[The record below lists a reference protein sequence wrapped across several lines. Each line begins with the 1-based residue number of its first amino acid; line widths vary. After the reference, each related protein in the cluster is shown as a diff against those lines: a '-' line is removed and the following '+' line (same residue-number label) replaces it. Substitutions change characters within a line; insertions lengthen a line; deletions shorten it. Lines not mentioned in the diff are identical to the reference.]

1 MPWVLAKD
9 EASKPRLDT
18 VMHHLAESIRIISVL
33 INPFIHNTSEK
44 IRVQLGISDEA
55 VEWADTEKFDLMQ
68 GKHVVKGEAIF
79 PRLDIEKELAELE
92 AMTAEQIAKAK
103 EKAEH
108 DAGVK
113 KDDVAEAEENAEISI
128 DDFDKVELRV
138 GEIVDCRKH
147 PNADKLLV
155 SQVKIGDE
163 VRQIVSGVAQWYTPD
178 DMIGKKVVVVAN
190 LKPVKLRGEMSSGML
205 LFADSE
211 DGLKFVTTDAPSG
224 GRVK

>member
-1 MPWVLAKD
+1 
-9 EASKPRLDT
+9 
-18 VMHHLAESIRIISVL
+18 
-33 INPFIHNTSEK
+33 
-44 IRVQLGISDEA
+44 
-55 VEWADTEKFDLMQ
+55 
-68 GKHVVKGEAIF
+68 
-79 PRLDIEKELAELE
+79 
-92 AMTAEQIAKAK
+92 MTAEQIAKAK